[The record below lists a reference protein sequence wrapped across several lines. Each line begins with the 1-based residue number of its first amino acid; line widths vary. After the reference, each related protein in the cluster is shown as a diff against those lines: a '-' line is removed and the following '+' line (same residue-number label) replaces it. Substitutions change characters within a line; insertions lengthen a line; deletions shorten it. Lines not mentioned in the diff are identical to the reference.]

1 MLIANR
7 GKKRDAL
14 LPRAKGRIFAGG
26 LENLGDGLSCQDLLE
41 CPFCLAE
48 VDGEGA
54 LDVPANQAFRIG
66 LAVMHGEQM
75 LFVNGPVDFQQ
86 CDGSRVAQQSPA
98 SAYTRLRSYQPVA
111 AEQAEDAT
119 DEHACGIDAAGHG
132 L

>member
-1 MLIANR
+1 M
-7 GKKRDAL
+7 DAVL
-14 LPRAKGRIFAGG
+14 RRAKGRILGGG

-54 LDVPANQAFRIG
+54 LDVPANQALRIG

-86 CDGSRVAQQSPA
+86 CDGSRVAQQSPP
-98 SAYTRLRSYQPVA
+98 SPYTRLSSTQPA
-111 AEQAEDAT
+111 PAK
-119 DEHACGIDAAGHG
+119 H
-132 L
+132 